1 MKDIIKNDCSTIFTK
16 NGKAL
21 KVYFDDNTSEY
32 AEYFEVESKVDSKN
46 SRCHSTVRFKVNGV
60 IYLKKYDPESDR
72 DKFYVVDSC
81 GNILKPLCLESNIID
96 VSFVDVPKT
105 ADDIYNMFHSESKT
119 PDASNRVNHPSHYNQ
134 GGIEVWDVISAF
146 TKDLEGAEA
155 FYAGNVIKYVLRWNH
170 KNGIEDLEK
179 AKVYIDKL
187 IESRKGEKSMEQ
199 SQPYG
204 NEKD

>member
-1 MKDIIKNDCSTIFTK
+1 MNDIVIQNDFDTIFTK

-32 AEYFEVESKVDSKN
+32 ADYFEVESKVDSKN

-60 IYLKKYDPESDR
+60 RCLKKYDPESDS
-72 DKFYVVDSC
+72 DKFYVFDS
-81 GNILKPLCLESNIID
+81 GNILRPLFPGSSIID
-96 VSFVDVPKT
+96 ISFVDVPKT
-105 ADDIYNMFHSESKT
+105 ADDIYNMFHPESKT
-119 PDASNRVNHPSHYNQ
+119 PDPSNRVNHPSHYNQ

-155 FYAGNVIKYVLRWNH
+155 FYAGNVIKYVLRWHH

-179 AKVYIDKL
+179 AKVYIDKI
-187 IESRKGEKSMEQ
+187 IESRKGEDK
-199 SQPYG
+199 
-204 NEKD
+204 

>member
-1 MKDIIKNDCSTIFTK
+1 MNDIVIENDFDTIFTK

-60 IYLKKYDPESDR
+60 IYLKKYDPESDC
-72 DKFYVVDSC
+72 DKFYIVDSC
-81 GNILKPLCLESNIID
+81 DILRPLYLESNIINI
-96 VSFVDVPKT
+96 SFVDAPKT
-105 ADDIYNMFHSESKT
+105 IYDIYSIFRSESKT
-119 PDASNRVNHPSHYNQ
+119 PDISNGVNHPSHYNQ

-179 AKVYIDKL
+179 AKVYIDKI
-187 IESRKGEKSMEQ
+187 IEGRKEK
-199 SQPYG
+199 
-204 NEKD
+204 

>member
-1 MKDIIKNDCSTIFTK
+1 MNDIVIENDFDTIFTK

-21 KVYFDDNTSEY
+21 KVYFDDNTSKY

-60 IYLKKYDPESDR
+60 RCLKKYDPESDS

-81 GNILKPLCLESNIID
+81 GNILRTCCLGSNIVD
-96 VSFVDVPKT
+96 VSLVNVPKIS
-105 ADDIYNMFHSESKT
+105 DDIYNMFHSESKT
-119 PDASNRVNHPSHYNQ
+119 PDPSHYNQ

-146 TKDLEGAEA
+146 TKDLDGAEA

-179 AKVYIDKL
+179 AKVYIDRL
-187 IESRKGEKSMEQ
+187 IESRKGE
-199 SQPYG
+199 
-204 NEKD
+204 

>member
-1 MKDIIKNDCSTIFTK
+1 MNDIVIENDFDTIFTK

-32 AEYFEVESKVDSKN
+32 ADYFEVKSKVDSKN
-46 SRCHSTVRFKVNGV
+46 SRCHSTIRFKVNGV
-60 IYLKKYDPESDR
+60 IYLKKYDPESDC
-72 DKFYVVDSC
+72 DKFYTVDSC
-81 GNILKPLCLESNIID
+81 GNILRPLCLESNIIN

-119 PDASNRVNHPSHYNQ
+119 PDTNNGVNHPSHYNQ

-146 TKDLEGAEA
+146 TKDLEGVEA
-155 FYAGNVIKYVLRWNH
+155 FYAGNVIKYILRWNH

-179 AKVYIDKL
+179 AKVYIDKI
-187 IESRKGEKSMEQ
+187 IESRKGE
-199 SQPYG
+199 
-204 NEKD
+204 

>member
-1 MKDIIKNDCSTIFTK
+1 MNDIVIENDFDTIFTK

-21 KVYFDDNTSEY
+21 KVYFNDNTSEY

-46 SRCHSTVRFKVNGV
+46 SRCHSTVRFKVNGMK
-60 IYLKKYDPESDR
+60 YLKKYDPESDS
-72 DKFYVVDSC
+72 DKFYIVDSC
-81 GNILKPLCLESNIID
+81 DNVKLLLRTLCPGSNIVDI
-96 VSFVDVPKT
+96 SFVDAPKT
-105 ADDIYNMFHSESKT
+105 ADDIYNMFCPESKT
-119 PDASNRVNHPSHYNQ
+119 PDASNGVNHPSHYNQ

-179 AKVYIDKL
+179 AKVYIDKI
-187 IESRKGEKSMEQ
+187 IESRKGE
-199 SQPYG
+199 
-204 NEKD
+204 

>member
-1 MKDIIKNDCSTIFTK
+1 MKDIIKNDCGPIFTK

-32 AEYFEVESKVDSKN
+32 AEHFEVESKVDSKN
-46 SRCHSTVRFKVNGV
+46 SRCHSTVKFKINGV
-60 IYLKKYDPESDR
+60 KYLKKYDPESNS
-72 DKFYVVDSC
+72 DKFYIVDSC
-81 GNILKPLCLESNIID
+81 GNILRTICPGSNIINI
-96 VSFVDVPKT
+96 SFVDVPKT
-105 ADDIYNMFHSESKT
+105 VYDIYSMFRSESKT
-119 PDASNRVNHPSHYNQ
+119 PDTSNGVKHPSHYNQ

-179 AKVYIDKL
+179 AKVYIDKI
-187 IESRKGEKSMEQ
+187 IEGRKEK
-199 SQPYG
+199 
-204 NEKD
+204 